1 MVELEEYKMLLSER
15 PSMKKADFISRL
27 VSDTP
32 FDTEAELDSWI
43 KKTEADIK
51 RKEKKDLG
59 EEAEPEEDPVFPMVD
74 RPDAELNEE
83 EIREKRRQR
92 LMKAGWEA
100 RIRAREEKRKEKDR
114 LDEVKRLEEE
124 FRVTDPTGWSAKMRS
139 EQEVR
144 VDHRKPPRLRA
155 DLSGC
160 HCSYTGAKEKKGS
173 ARR

>member
-1 MVELEEYKMLLSER
+1 MVELEEYKILASER
-15 PSMKKADFISRL
+15 SSMKKADFVARL
-27 VSDTP
+27 VRDTP
-32 FDTEAELDSWI
+32 FDTEAELDAWI

-100 RIRAREEKRKEKDR
+100 RVRAREEKRKEKDR
-114 LDEVKRLEEE
+114 LDEVRRTLILL
-124 FRVTDPTGWSAKMRS
+124 VGL
-139 EQEVR
+139 
-144 VDHRKPPRLRA
+144 PR
-155 DLSGC
+155 
-160 HCSYTGAKEKKGS
+160 
-173 ARR
+173 